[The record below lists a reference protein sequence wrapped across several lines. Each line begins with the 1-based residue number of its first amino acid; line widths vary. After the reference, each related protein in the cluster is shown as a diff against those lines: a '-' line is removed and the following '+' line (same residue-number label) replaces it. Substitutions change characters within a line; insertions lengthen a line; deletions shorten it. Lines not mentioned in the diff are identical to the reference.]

1 MTRKREDKSPNRH
14 LQQRNGN
21 FFYKRRVPKE
31 IAALDARG
39 EHIRISL
46 KTDDIA
52 IARTKRDI
60 YETADN
66 EYWASLIMGF
76 EGDKARLQ
84 YASAVKRAEALG
96 FSYKPAAML
105 ALEPIEAL
113 AQRFEAILDVRTEKS
128 ALVSVL
134 GVVDQPAATISKAQK
149 IFLEE
154 IVPHELTGK
163 SKDQRERWIAK
174 KKRSFKN
181 FIDLVGDKQLVDITR
196 DDANKFYK
204 YWLDKIAPK
213 EGRGSHSPSTGNR
226 DMGNLRTLYTA
237 YFTYM
242 GQKDRDNP
250 FDDLNFSEKKKRKR
264 PPFPLDWIKETIL
277 APGALAGLNSE
288 ARGVLLVLIETGAR
302 MGEISNL
309 TGATIDIAS
318 NIPHIKIEPRE
329 DPDDPREI
337 KTQSSIRSVPLIG
350 MALEALRKHPNGF
363 PRYKD
368 KETVLSNTLNKF
380 FRDNELFPSTKHTI
394 YSFRHAF
401 EDRMKEAGIDH
412 ELRKILMGHT
422 IDRPDYGIG
431 GSMEWRMQE
440 LRKIELS
447 FDPSIV

>member
-31 IAALDARG
+31 ISALDARG

-52 IARTKRDI
+52 VARTKRDI
-60 YETADN
+60 YEAADN
-66 EYWASLIMGF
+66 EYWASLVMGF

-96 FSYKPAAML
+96 FSYKPASVL

-113 AQRFEAILDVRTEKS
+113 AQRLEAVLDVRTERS
-128 ALVSVL
+128 TLVSVL
-134 GVVDQPAATISKAQK
+134 GVVDQPLATVSKAER

-181 FIDLVGDKQLVDITR
+181 FIDLVGDKPLADITKE
-196 DDANKFYK
+196 DANKFYK
-204 YWLDKIAPK
+204 YWLEKIAPK
-213 EGRGSHSPSTGNR
+213 GDRGTRSPSTGNR
-226 DMGNLRTLYTA
+226 DLGNLRTLYKA

-242 GQKDRDNP
+242 GQKDRENP
-250 FDDLNFSEKKKRKR
+250 FDDLSFSEKKKRKR
-264 PPFPLDWIKETIL
+264 PPFPVEWIKENIL
-277 APGALAGLNSE
+277 TPGKLAGLNDE
-288 ARGVLLVLIETGAR
+288 ARAILLILIETGAR

-309 TGATIDIAS
+309 TSSTIQIS
-318 NIPHIKIEPRE
+318 GNIPHINIEPRD
-329 DPDDPREI
+329 DPNDPREI

-350 MALEALRKHPNGF
+350 MALEALRRHPHGF

-380 FRDNELFPSTKHTI
+380 FRDNHLFPSTKHTI

-412 ELRKILMGHT
+412 ELRRILMGHT

-431 GSMEWRMQE
+431 GSMEWRLKE
-440 LRKIELS
+440 LKKIELS
-447 FDPSIV
+447 FDHAIV